1 MTRELVVLDN
11 FAREAAERIAAFDP
25 RTIVLTGGDTP
36 RQVYEH
42 LSASELSWPEIDVFF
57 GDERCV
63 PPGDAGSNYG
73 MAHIALLSHVNPKVH
88 RMHGESCEPQQYE
101 DELTSVF
108 GPGVPKF
115 DVVLHGLGEDGH
127 TASLF
132 PGDPALDVT
141 DRRVVRV
148 KRPDHTRLTLTLPVL
163 CSARAGI
170 FLVAGEEKRGILQ
183 RLLNDDD
190 IPAARITADRLYVF
204 ADKAAAAP

>member
-1 MTRELVVLDN
+1 MKRELVVLDN
-11 FAREAAERIAAFDP
+11 FARDAAERIASFDP

-36 RQVYEH
+36 RQVYED
-42 LSASELSWPEIDVFF
+42 LSTLDLPWEEINVFF

-73 MAHIALLSHVNPKVH
+73 MAHIALLTHVSPKVH
-88 RMHGESCEPQQYE
+88 RMHGESCDPQLYE

-108 GPGVPKF
+108 GPGTPKF

-132 PGDPALDVT
+132 PGDPALEVA

-163 CSARAGI
+163 CSAKVGI
-170 FLVAGEEKRGILQ
+170 FLVAGEEKRDILK
-183 RLLNDDD
+183 RLLADDD
-190 IPAARITADRLYVF
+190 IPAARITADKLYVF
-204 ADKAAAAP
+204 ADRAAAR